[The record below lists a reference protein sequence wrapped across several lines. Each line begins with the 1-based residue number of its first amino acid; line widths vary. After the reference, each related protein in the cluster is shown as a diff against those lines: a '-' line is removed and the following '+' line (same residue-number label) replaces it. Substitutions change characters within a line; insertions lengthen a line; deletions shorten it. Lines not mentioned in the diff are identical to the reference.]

1 MRNLAQ
7 LESSTL
13 ELIDIER
20 RCWVHQIRLRNNF
33 ISLQSLIL
41 EGKTITYCQA
51 TLCVG
56 SSRVSLSRQSQ
67 QPFHVRL
74 VVFVQTLQDYLLG

>member
-7 LESSTL
+7 QESSTL
-13 ELIDIER
+13 ELIDSER
-20 RCWVHQIRLRNNF
+20 RYWVHQIRLRNNF
-33 ISLQSLIL
+33 ISLQSLVL
-41 EGKTITYCQA
+41 KEKTITYCQA
-51 TLCVG
+51 TLYVG

-74 VVFVQTLQDYLLG
+74 VVFVQTLQDCLPG